1 MIDII
6 DTIVSE
12 IADIEEVQ
20 GRAYRRWPKK
30 NLAMPAVLISHMGRN
45 PIYTDADGSEVVVDL
60 SYSIDINA
68 KDQESADIIT
78 EKVSDALAR
87 YNMHTVG
94 HTDFYD
100 DMLKVYRSI
109 ITVNGTV
116 DIRGNTFTS

>member
-1 MIDII
+1 MIDVI
-6 DTIVSE
+6 DSVVKAVAGI
-12 IADIEEVQ
+12 DEVQ

-45 PIYTDADGSEVVVDL
+45 PIFTDADGSEVVVDL
-60 SYSIDINA
+60 TYSIDINA
-68 KDQESADIIT
+68 KDQETADLIT
-78 EKVSDALAR
+78 EKVSDVLAR
-87 YNMHTVG
+87 YNLHTVG